1 VSAADHARAR
11 RERRARLQVTPPGA
25 TPNPDVSAAA
35 GRSAPVPGSARGLS
49 RLVSG
54 PVAGLASGVLA
65 AGVAV
70 VVAIPATATPA
81 FAATATGVAQAE
93 EAAGPAARTTPAPP
107 TVGDY
112 PHLSEA
118 AKQALR
124 QRASGSAP
132 DSTPVEDPDAR
143 TVYSSTTVDPLTGI
157 RNTTVSTDA
166 LNYRDAAGDFQPV
179 DNDLLT
185 AAAKPGGASTGWQN
199 SAAGYDAS
207 FPIHLGDPLR
217 IADATNPQQ
226 WVSLTLD
233 PAAPPSTA
241 TPATATPAAAAP
253 AAAVTLSSAKAATEA
268 VGTTS
273 SSTPTASPTVGSPTV
288 DSPSPGAPEVA
299 PVVGEVQGSE
309 VTYPEVLPGTDIALQ
324 AQGSGVKET
333 ITVDSSSSG
342 ALAAGAL
349 TYTLRAGTGL
359 KASEANDQVSVT
371 DAAGK
376 TLFVLPAP
384 FMDDVKGAHSDDID
398 VTLTPGAEAGTTTL
412 TVTPSTTWLN
422 APERAWPVVIDP
434 TIQSPD
440 PMLACSL
447 RSAAPTVSNCSG
459 STVPLSNNSTSGA
472 QERAVLRF
480 ESMFDVIPADAVIAH
495 ADLQLAFA
503 APASGTTAP
512 TGTAA
517 SVDVRQLM
525 SYYEPG
531 ATWNLARTGVAWT
544 TAGSDRASLVSA
556 RKQVV
561 ANGSYQNFDV
571 SELLQRW
578 VDGTATPAH
587 GFELEKTSAVAG
599 GASLAFGGPEGSST
613 SAPKLNIIWETR
625 VGDRKGN
632 SNVVSEEL
640 DDRTSV
646 SVNPATGNAEVSTDE
661 LSIAGVGLDLTSTQ
675 TFNSLGADG
684 TSVLGRGWQSSLQDQ
699 ALHRFYTTMFWTD
712 GAGANWTFYQAVDG
726 SWTRPTG
733 LDADLIANADGT
745 FTLTDRRSKV
755 ATTFFDYGPYA
766 GEFYGPSKTM
776 DRNGNTITYTYD
788 ATVRTA
794 AGTKLLRSVTD
805 TRGRVLDVVS
815 GTTRTAYLDDPVGR
829 TVGYG
834 YTGDQLTTFTNG
846 AGGNTTYAYDTRGRI
861 SAITV
866 PGQQR
871 TELTYDDS
879 NRVLTLT
886 RKEATWGDSVWR
898 FAYTA
903 FDRSTGVP
911 ATKTTVTDPNGH
923 NSVYTSDGRG
933 RIGDATDARGKKRSA
948 TFTANDDTAT
958 ATGATAASAG
968 ASAGQV
974 TTHTYD
980 AGATGTSAGA
990 ASWNLSASRLPTG
1003 AGISNTYGTGTR
1015 LYDVISSTDARGNA
1029 TTYAYDNA
1037 GNQTTTTTGGVTTK
1051 NLYQGNTDPDYGG
1064 TVNCGPTVNS
1074 TITATKAGL
1083 LCETR
1088 DGAYVKGSTAAATTA
1103 HRVAYRYDAKGQL
1116 ITMLPG
1122 TPSAQQQQTF
1132 TYDDLSRLTSV
1143 TDGKGQ
1149 TTSYA
1154 YDAMDRQTWSKYAD
1168 GRIVVSD
1175 YLSPGGNGWLYGVE
1189 EHASPTAT
1197 SPDRVTR
1204 YDRDQ
1209 LGRLQNIN
1217 APEDQTNLDYDKV
1230 GNLTVYADAG
1240 GQVRYGYNDAD
1251 QLTSLALPGGSC
1263 TGQSLTSPGAA
1274 STKCVL
1280 FGVDDDGRRTSTRY
1294 PGGQT
1299 MAITLD
1305 DAGRLKQ
1312 VIGTTLAGSTIT
1324 QRLNLAYTY
1333 TDAAAPTSATNP
1345 NKDTGL
1351 VSAVTDALAA
1361 AKTTYS
1367 HDTLDRLTVASTAPT
1382 AGGAVT
1388 RYEGFCYDGAGNRT
1402 KYLNT
1407 TATTCTT
1414 GTPAAAFTYNGGN
1427 ELTTATGVTP
1437 TGAALTGTGYS
1448 YDGNGNQTSSKSATG
1463 LSTTYNAEEAASSFT
1478 PVGGTAI
1485 AQTYAANEGGNGDRT
1500 RSGATDL
1507 ASSVLSPA
1515 PAWSRTGT
1523 TSTWTVRDP
1532 DGVLVAVR
1540 IGLTASSTT
1549 DYYPFTD
1556 NLDSVRVLTK
1566 SDGSLVNNYSYSSY
1580 GSTLTISESSGASQ
1594 PYRYGG
1600 GYTDSSTGLIK
1611 LGIRYYDPTQGRF
1624 TQQDPTGQDFQY
1636 LYTGDVPTSFA
1647 DPTGA
1652 IVPVIAVAVLLVR
1665 VAAPFVV
1672 KGVTKAAVRRA
1683 ANSGAKYASRE
1694 AAEKAAKKYAGSRK
1708 SCQYRGECAAGN
1720 HVHVDRT
1727 NRAGDKIHTRHY
1739 YYD

>member
-1 VSAADHARAR
+1 V
-11 RERRARLQVTPPGA
+11 
-25 TPNPDVSAAA
+25 
-35 GRSAPVPGSARGLS
+35 GSTRGLS

-54 PVAGLASGVLA
+54 PVAGVASGVLA

-70 VVAIPATATPA
+70 IVAIPATATPA
-81 FAATATGVAQAE
+81 LAASTTGAGQADV
-93 EAAGPAARTTPAPP
+93 AAGPTARTTPAPP

-124 QRASGSAP
+124 QQASGSP
-132 DSTPVEDPDAR
+132 TDTSLVEDPDAR
-143 TVYSSTTVDPLTGI
+143 TVYSATTVDPLTGT

-166 LNYRDAAGDFQPV
+166 LNYRDASGDFQPV
-179 DNDLLT
+179 DNDLLA

-207 FPIHLGDPLR
+207 FPAHLGEPLR
-217 IADATNPQQ
+217 IADTANPQQ

-233 PAAPPSTA
+233 PVAPPA
-241 TPATATPAAAAP
+241 TTTPAAAP
-253 AAAVTLSSAKAATEA
+253 AAATPAVTPAVTAPSTAAALKSAIAAATA
-268 VGTTS
+268 ASTTA
-273 SSTPTASPTVGSPTV
+273 STPSTAFPSV

-299 PVVGEVQGSE
+299 PVAGEVQGSE

-333 ITVDSSSSG
+333 ITVDSASSG

-359 KASEANDQVSVT
+359 KATEADDQVSVT

-376 TLFVLPAP
+376 PLFVLPAP
-384 FMDDVKGAHSDDID
+384 FMDDAKGAHSDDIN
-398 VTLTPGAEAGTTTL
+398 VTLTPGTEAGTTTL
-412 TVTPSTTWLN
+412 TVTPSKTWLN

-459 STVPLSNNSTSGA
+459 STVPLSNNSTNGA

-512 TGTAA
+512 TGAAA

-525 SYYEPG
+525 SYYEPS
-531 ATWNLARTGVAWT
+531 ATWNLARTGTAWT

-578 VDGTATPAH
+578 VDGTSTPAH

-599 GASLAFGGPEGSST
+599 GAALAFGGPQGAT
-613 SAPKLNIIWETR
+613 ASAPKLNIIWETR
-625 VGDRKGN
+625 VGDRKAN
-632 SNVVSEEL
+632 SNVVSEDL
-640 DDRTSV
+640 DDRTTV
-646 SVNPATGNAEVSTDE
+646 SVNPATGNASVSTNE

-712 GAGANWTFYQAVDG
+712 GAGTNWTFYQAVDG
-726 SWTRPTG
+726 TWTRPTG

-766 GEFYGPSKTM
+766 GEFYGPSKTV

-788 ATVRTA
+788 VTVRTA
-794 AGTKLLRSVTD
+794 AGMKLLRSVTD

-846 AGGNTTYAYDTRGRI
+846 AGGNTTYAYDTGGRI
-861 SAITV
+861 SAVTV

-903 FDRSTGVP
+903 FDRSNGVP

-933 RIGDATDARGKKRSA
+933 RIGDATDARGKKRSS

-958 ATGATAASAG
+958 STGATAGSAG
-968 ASAGQV
+968 GQV
-974 TTHTYD
+974 TTNTYD
-980 AGATGTSAGA
+980 ATGTSAGA

-1015 LYDVISSTDARGNA
+1015 LYDVMSSTDARGNA
-1029 TTYAYDNA
+1029 TTYAYDSA
-1037 GNQTTTTTGGVTTK
+1037 GNQTTTTTGGVTIK

-1074 TITATKAGL
+1074 TITATKAGV

-1088 DGAYVKGSTAAATTA
+1088 DGAYVKGTTAAATTA

-1116 ITMLPG
+1116 TTTLPG

-1154 YDAMDRQTWSKYAD
+1154 YDAMDRQSWVKYAD
-1168 GRIVVSD
+1168 GRTVVSD
-1175 YLSPGGNGWLYGVE
+1175 YAGPGGNGWLYGVE
-1189 EHASPTAT
+1189 EYPTPTAT
-1197 SPDRVTR
+1197 NPDRVTR

-1217 APEDQTNLDYDKV
+1217 APEDQTNLDYDKA

-1251 QLTSLALPGGSC
+1251 QLTSLALPGGTC

-1299 MAITLD
+1299 MATTLD

-1312 VIGTTLAGSTIT
+1312 VIGTTLAGTTST

-1345 NKDTGL
+1345 NKDTAL
-1351 VSAVTDALAA
+1351 VSAVTDTLTA

-1367 HDTLDRLTVASTAPT
+1367 HDTLDRLTAASTAPT

-1427 ELTTATGVTP
+1427 ELTAATGVTP

-1448 YDGNGNQTSSKSATG
+1448 YDANGNQTSSKSATG
-1463 LSTTYNAEEAASSFT
+1463 LTTTYNAQEAASSFT
-1478 PVGGTAI
+1478 PAGGTAI
-1485 AQTYAANEGGNGDRT
+1485 AQAYAAGSGGNGDRLQ
-1500 RSGATDL
+1500 SGTGSTATSF
-1507 ASSVLSPA
+1507 SSSALSPA
-1515 PAWSRTGT
+1515 PAWGKTGT
-1523 TSTWTVRDP
+1523 TSSWTVRDP
-1532 DGVLVAVR
+1532 DGTLIAVR
-1540 IGLTASSTT
+1540 IGLTNTSATE
-1549 DYYPFTD
+1549 YYPFTD
-1556 NLDSVRVLTK
+1556 NVDSVRAMVK
-1566 SDGSLVNNYSYSSY
+1566 ADGTLANSYSYSAY
-1580 GSTLTISESSGASQ
+1580 GTTLSTTEAAGASQ

-1600 GYTDSSTGLIK
+1600 GYTDSATGLIK
-1611 LGIRYYDPTQGRF
+1611 LGLRFYDSTQGRF
-1624 TQQDPTGQDFQY
+1624 TQQDPTGQEANDY
-1636 LYTGDVPTSFA
+1636 LYVNANPVTLNDPNGDIAPLIA
-1647 DPTGA
+1647 A
-1652 IVPVIAVAVLLVR
+1652 AAAVALR
-1665 VAAPFVV
+1665 VAIKKVGPKVIRTIGKKLSTEVGASGKARNAVGRAAGRAMSDPRNQKYFGV
-1672 KGVTKAAVRRA
+1672 KGGDKYPGEFNTGIGRA
-1683 ANSGAKYASRE
+1683 GMSRE
-1694 AAEKAAKKYAGSRK
+1694 GGA
-1708 SCQYRGECAAGN
+1708 YRPAFRYN
-1720 HVHVDRT
+1720 ND
-1727 NRAGDKIHTRHY
+1727 HY
-1739 YYD
+1739 YVD